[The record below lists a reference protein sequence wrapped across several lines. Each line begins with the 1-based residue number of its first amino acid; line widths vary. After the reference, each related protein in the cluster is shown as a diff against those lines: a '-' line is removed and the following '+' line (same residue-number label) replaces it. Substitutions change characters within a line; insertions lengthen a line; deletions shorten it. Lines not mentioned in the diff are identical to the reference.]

1 MPRRGGGGDDEH
13 DAHRAL
19 LAAAHQRAREEYPDC
34 CDVIKEGSE
43 LADVTAER
51 EAGPRVERDRA
62 RPVIREIR
70 RFPEVIPRV
79 VAAEVHLAVND
90 EVAVRLDPRPEHE
103 YHDAEESG
111 DVVPPFEEIE
121 RIVSTSAGGVAL
133 LAHYTIALAKRP

>member
-1 MPRRGGGGDDEH
+1 MIEERSK
-13 DAHRAL
+13 
-19 LAAAHQRAREEYPDC
+19 LAN
-34 CDVIKEGSE
+34 
-43 LADVTAER
+43 VTAER
-51 EAGPRVERDRA
+51 EAGPRVERDRV
-62 RPVIREIR
+62 RVVVEEIR
-70 RFPEVIPRV
+70 RLAEVVPRV
-79 VAAEVHLAVND
+79 VAAEVHVTVDD